1 MSDARQYARPAGPDS
16 RAAGENERGGTRPR
30 RAIGIDEFA
39 ICEDDADLFHARA
52 GGTAQEVAWFMHVI
66 SKKKLREF
74 WEEHPRA
81 QAPLEAWYQVAK
93 SAEWESFADVRKTF
107 NTADQV
113 GKFTVFDIGGN
124 KYRLIAVI
132 HSNRGKLYVRHVL
145 THAEYD
151 EGKWK
156 DE

>member
-1 MSDARQYARPAGPDS
+1 
-16 RAAGENERGGTRPR
+16 
-30 RAIGIDEFA
+30 
-39 ICEDDADLFHARA
+39 
-52 GGTAQEVAWFMHVI
+52 MHVI

-74 WEEHPRA
+74 WEEHARS
-81 QAPLEAWYQVAK
+81 QAPLEQWYQVAK
-93 SAEWESFADVRKTF
+93 NAEWESFDDVRQTF

-113 GKFTVFDIGGN
+113 DRFTVFNIGGN

-132 HSNRGKLYVRHVL
+132 HFNRGKLYVRHVL

-151 EGKWK
+151 EEKWK

>member
-1 MSDARQYARPAGPDS
+1 
-16 RAAGENERGGTRPR
+16 
-30 RAIGIDEFA
+30 
-39 ICEDDADLFHARA
+39 
-52 GGTAQEVAWFMHVI
+52 MHI
-66 SKKKLREF
+66 LSKKKFREF

-81 QAPLEAWYQVAK
+81 KAALEAWYQIARN
-93 SAEWESFADVRKTF
+93 AEWESFADVRQTF

-113 GKFTVFDIGGN
+113 GRFTVFNIGGN

-132 HSNRGKLYVRHVL
+132 HFNRDKVFVRHVL